1 MPEFPLRPA
10 VSGFLPNG
18 LKYILH
24 ADDSNP
30 VLCLQLYLRV
40 GSAWEDPREAGYA
53 HLLEHLAFK
62 STRHFGY
69 NQITQF
75 VNSLGGSI
83 NAYTDFDCTC
93 YYLLLPSEYLDEG
106 LLVLS
111 ELAIHPSF
119 SRADLAMEKDI
130 VIEEMEQNKNDP
142 ESDFFDYI
150 QTSALQQN
158 PLSRPVMG
166 TKSSVRGARLE
177 GMRAFHRKYYQ
188 PANAFLVAVGNLSR
202 ADAVQRLSG
211 HFGAWRSPEAPPTP
225 YDGRHDEPQTPQV
238 REFWRKHRQEYL
250 AYVLPELCDAHP
262 DSDSLLIAMRY
273 LAIGRS
279 SRLFKRLVEQEKLAS
294 SVKVSS
300 YSGVMSGISAI
311 VVSPM
316 HPSHVHKIQSIFRQ
330 EYQALLSGA
339 IEADELSLVKK
350 DVINSWRYG
359 FDGVENLAEMI
370 GAEEFV
376 SGYELLYSYDQQIQ
390 PLGPEDVLAAVRK
403 HWQPAN
409 LQTIHQSLKQTDLT
423 LTVPLPKQARQKP
436 FRADP
441 ETGSPDHIAGSQLR
455 LRHHSSDL
463 FTATLPNGLKIILRH
478 QPRRPVSGFA
488 LATDVCQ
495 LTESSQQRGL
505 NYLCSAAMLHSTG
518 SRSYAELL
526 RTSRE
531 HGISLNVEHQTDT
544 TVFRGKCFHAALP
557 TALTML
563 SEIFRQPAFEP
574 SHIRLLKGSS
584 IDQLRRDRQNPS
596 SVAFFRWFRLLF
608 GPNSIYGR
616 YSGTITELASHSRAA
631 IRLWHHTCYR
641 PNRFSLAV
649 VSSEQPQQVLDLI
662 ASLFSGHSET
672 PPGPEVVP
680 PTPQPSRTRFRTQKL
695 DTGQA
700 LIHLGGFAAP
710 ARDRV
715 DTTAFHILAQILGGE
730 MDSRLFNL
738 IREKYGFAYQTGLEY
753 SSTQHMGYW
762 FAYACCDPDD
772 RKPCLRLMREIIAD
786 VCANGVTATE
796 LLHAQNYLCG
806 MNRFE
811 VESAALQAMLLAS
824 LSALG
829 YAPDFYLDREQ
840 RIRSIDLATINR
852 VANHWLQ
859 PSNHWGHILT

>member
-1 MPEFPLRPA
+1 MSELPLRPA

-30 VLCLQLYLRV
+30 VLCLQLYVRV
-40 GSAWEDPREAGYA
+40 GSAWEGECEAGYA
-53 HLLEHLAFK
+53 HLLEHLTFK

-69 NQITQF
+69 NQITQY

-93 YYLLLPSEYLDEG
+93 YYLLLPSEFLDEG

-119 SRADLAMEKDI
+119 SQSDLAMEKDI

-142 ESDFFDYI
+142 ESDFFDFI
-150 QTSALQQN
+150 QTSALQTN
-158 PLSRPVMG
+158 PLGRPVMG
-166 TKSSVRGARLE
+166 TQSSVKGASLE
-177 GMRAFHRKYYQ
+177 GMRAFHHRYYQ
-188 PANAFLVAVGNLSR
+188 PANSFLVAVGNLSR
-202 ADAVQRLSG
+202 SGAVKRLSK
-211 HFGAWRSPEAPPTP
+211 HFCSWGSPQAPPAP
-225 YDGRHDEPQTPQV
+225 RYGRYDEPQTPRL
-238 REFWRKHRQEYL
+238 REFWRKHQQEYL

-300 YSGVMSGISAI
+300 YSGVLSGVSAI

-316 HPSHVHKIQSIFRQ
+316 RPSHIHQIQAIFRQ
-330 EYQALLSGA
+330 EYDALLSGV
-339 IEADELSLVKK
+339 IDADELSLVKK

-376 SGYELLYSYDQQIQ
+376 SGYEQLYSYDQQIQ
-390 PLGPEDVLAAVRK
+390 PLGPEDVLAAARK

-409 LQTIHQSLKQTDLT
+409 LQTIHQSLIQSDLT
-423 LTVPLPKQARQKP
+423 VTVPLPKQARQRT
-436 FRADP
+436 FRAHP
-441 ETGSPDHIAGSQLR
+441 ATASPHGSPSSQLR
-455 LRHHSSDL
+455 LCQHSSDV
-463 FTATLPNGLKIILRH
+463 FTATLPNGLKIICRH

-495 LTESSQQRGL
+495 LTESTGQRGL

-518 SRSYAELL
+518 SRSYAGLL

-531 HGISLNVEHQTDT
+531 HGISLNVEHHPDT

-557 TALTML
+557 TALSML
-563 SEIFRQPAFEP
+563 SEVFSQPAFEP
-574 SHIRLLKGSS
+574 SHIRLLKSSS

-608 GPNSIYGR
+608 GPNSVYGR
-616 YSGTITELASHSRAA
+616 YSGTVTDLASHSRED
-631 IRLWHHTCYR
+631 ILRWHQTWYR
-641 PNRFSLAV
+641 PQRCSLAV
-649 VSSEQPQQVLDLI
+649 VSSEDPQKVVGLI
-662 ASLFSGHSET
+662 ASLFPGLEAS
-672 PPGPEVVP
+672 PPGPTVVP
-680 PTPQPSRTRFRTQKL
+680 PAPQPGRTRSRTQRL

-715 DTTAFHILAQILGGE
+715 DTTAFHILAQILGGD

-738 IREKYGFAYQTGLEY
+738 IREKYGYAYQTGLEY
-753 SSTQHMGYW
+753 SSTRDLGYW
-762 FAYACCDPDD
+762 FAYAWCDPDD
-772 RKPCLRLMREIIAD
+772 RKPCLRLMREIIAE
-786 VCANGVTATE
+786 VCSSGVTATE

-829 YAPDFYLDREQ
+829 YATDFYLGREQ
-840 RIRSIDLATINR
+840 RIRSIGLDTINR
-852 VANHWLQ
+852 VANQWLQ
-859 PSNHWGHILT
+859 PSNQWTHILT